1 MGKSR
6 GIRTCRGFIDPKLF
20 EASCGLQKIVTFLSL
35 QEAPGSP
42 KGIRGGIV
50 QSAAEGLAVRHVVGG
65 DFRAER
71 QRLSRAE
78 RAGCGWGRGG
88 AEQGRPGHKP
98 ALVPPSV

>member
-35 QEAPGSP
+35 KEAPGSP
-42 KGIRGGIV
+42 KGIIGGIV
-50 QSAAEGLAVRHVVGG
+50 QSVAEGLAVRHVVGG

-88 AEQGRPGHKP
+88 AAQGQPGHKP